1 MVFASRTL
9 CETNRPDFCTDQCR
23 IFNLELIMN
32 AKLSE
37 TMHYQRYLPLLILMS
52 LARFFVPAQTMAQPA
67 PCKVGLVLSGGGA
80 RAASHIGI
88 LKVLEQE
95 KIPVDCIAATSFGAL
110 IGGFYS
116 IGYSADDLESLFIN
130 QDWDSIFSDAP
141 QRNLT
146 RLIDR
151 RNARYQGQIAFKG
164 WNPEL
169 PTGLWVGQR
178 LTEKIDSLTAKQML
192 QAQYDFDKLPIPF
205 RAVATNLIDGKAY
218 IFKQGSLTEAMRASM
233 AVPLFFTPVEKDGML
248 LADGGLADN
257 LPVDVARAMGAD
269 IIIAVDATS
278 PLLTKDKIRTFINV
292 IDQSISLQMD
302 RNVQENK
309 KLASIVLQPDL
320 QNYTFNDYE
329 KISGIVK
336 QGEKEARK
344 HLDEIKA
351 LVVGIP
357 AHPHPKL
364 PEIPTPVIDSVSFKG
379 LKQIRAS
386 QLKPGV
392 RIRPGDKVNLSE
404 IAADVDRIYA
414 TRLFESVTYSLEP
427 VGENRDRLVFNV
439 KEAPTRTLGA
449 SLRYDSHFNFI
460 AFAEFTSRQLFNSPS
475 SVTISTQFGGLED
488 HFASLRLTPPF
499 AQFLFVEPKVEMH
512 ELERQ
517 DIRNQILVDKFTD
530 RRIGGQLTI
539 GTSIR
544 QTEMSGGYRSERVT
558 VSGGLDP
565 NRLTGASVQAGLT
578 FRLSRDSLDL
588 PEFPRTGGLLRAQA
602 DKRSSALGGD
612 LDYSKYQIDYQR
624 YFSVSGQSTF
634 QVSTTAGY
642 SRGPVP
648 FYDRFYVGGY
658 SFSERASRRF
668 LGLDYDEMRV
678 NQMAILGAGYRH
690 QIFSRP
696 LSFVKRGFL
705 TGAYNGIFASTQQK
719 SPYNFDLVNGVGI
732 GLALDTMIGPL
743 RATGGWGEG
752 GRFHFDISIGPAF

>member
-1 MVFASRTL
+1 
-9 CETNRPDFCTDQCR
+9 
-23 IFNLELIMN
+23 MN
-32 AKLSE
+32 AKLSLI
-37 TMHYQRYLPLLILMS
+37 MNYRRCLHLLF
-52 LARFFVPAQTMAQPA
+52 LAIVSGLSAPVQTMAQPN

-95 KIPVDCIAATSFGAL
+95 HIPIDCIAATSFGSL

-116 IGYSADDLESLFIN
+116 IGYSADELESIFAN

-151 RNARYQGQIAFKG
+151 RNARYQGQIAFNG
-164 WNPEL
+164 WDPEL
-169 PTGLWVGQR
+169 PSGLWVGQR
-178 LTEKIDSLTAKQML
+178 LTEKMDSLTAKQML

-218 IFKQGSLTEAMRASM
+218 VFKRGSLTEAMRASM

-278 PLLTKDKIRTFINV
+278 PLLTKDKIKTFVNV

-302 RNVQENK
+302 RNVQENR
-309 KLASIVLQPDL
+309 KLASIVLKPDL
-320 QNYTFNDYE
+320 EKYTFNDYE

-336 QGEKEARK
+336 QGEEEARK
-344 HLDEIKA
+344 HLAEIKA
-351 LVVGIP
+351 LVAGIP
-357 AHPHPKL
+357 THPRPKL
-364 PEIPTPVIDSVSFKG
+364 PEIPIPGIDSVTFRG
-379 LKQIRAS
+379 LNQIKAS
-386 QLKPGV
+386 QINSRGH
-392 RIRPGDKVNLSE
+392 IRPGDNVNLTE
-404 IAADVDRIYA
+404 IASDVRRIYA
-414 TRLFESVTYSLEP
+414 TRLFESVTYNLEP
-427 VGENRDRLVFNV
+427 AGDNRDRLVFNV

-449 SLRYDSHFNFI
+449 SLRYDSHYNFV

-475 SVTISTQFGGLED
+475 TATVSTQFGGLED
-488 HFASLRLTPPF
+488 HFASLRLTPSF
-499 AQFLFVEPKVEMH
+499 AQFLFIEPKLEMH
-512 ELERQ
+512 QLERQ
-517 DIRNQILVDKFTD
+517 DIRNQDMVDKFTD
-530 RRIGGQLTI
+530 KHIGGQLTI
-539 GTSIR
+539 GTSIK
-544 QTEMSGGYRSERVT
+544 QIELSGGYRSERVT
-558 VSGGLDP
+558 VSGGVEP
-565 NRLTGASVQAGLT
+565 NRLAGVAVQAGFT
-578 FRLSRDSLDL
+578 FHLSRDSLDM
-588 PEFPRTGGLLRAQA
+588 PEFPRGGGLLRAQL
-602 DKRSSALGGD
+602 DKRSTALGGD
-612 LDYSKYQIDYQR
+612 SNYSKYQIDYQR
-624 YFSVSGQSTF
+624 YFSISGKSTI
-634 QVSTTAGY
+634 QINAGAGG

-648 FYDRFYVGGY
+648 FYDLFYIGGY

-668 LGLDYDEMRV
+668 LGLDYDELRV
-678 NQMAILGAGYRH
+678 NQMAVLGAGYRH

-705 TGAYNGIFASTQQK
+705 TGVYNGIFSSTRQK
-719 SPYNFDLVNGVGI
+719 TPYNFDLLNGVGV
-732 GLALDTMIGPL
+732 GLALDTMIGPF